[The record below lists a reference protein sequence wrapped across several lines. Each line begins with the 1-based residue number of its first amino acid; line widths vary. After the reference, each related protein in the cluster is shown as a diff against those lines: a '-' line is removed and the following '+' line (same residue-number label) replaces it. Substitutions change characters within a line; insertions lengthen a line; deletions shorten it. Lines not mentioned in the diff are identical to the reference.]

1 MDLTSQIEYP
11 RIYGTNV
18 TPEVDSRTRI
28 ESTRISDSNVKLSDC
43 IRIVSKLSH
52 FTVSAK
58 SAIVNE
64 LPKYPIGN
72 SFHLP
77 IGKLDFGVNF
87 FGGYSLG
94 HKGVYYEAH
103 IGPTLNQGEGFFRSL
118 ITPTIWMI
126 SNPITPITPHSVSR
140 LREINQ
146 FRVHNQISVPNQVSR
161 IEEVISRDSS
171 PSQLILSRR
180 TRRLASSTPL
190 TLNGVT
196 MLETADTIVS
206 ALPVVD
212 TVVLVPNVRST
223 YIEVINTQTNQV
235 TSMIPVEAQLL
246 LAAVVI
252 TSFLSS
258 LCSAGARLNEG
269 MNSSTIVGPQVGF
282 FGKKI
287 SQVSQ
292 IIGLGNVVG
301 GGGGGDGG
309 GGLSLIGD
317 AIKERTRTRRLF
329 QMRWFIFGTI
339 VIFCGLIFTDLIL
352 NNGQTLQTI
361 FSTNPRVNKEVL
373 LKDSMVGS
381 FSKELSPFVDAF
393 NVFLKYIFI
402 LACFVVVLL
411 SIEPVLRVSLVCFK
425 FVSFRLLKQKN
436 SIIDV
441 DYWYPEEENKIIIP
455 SINQN
460 K

>member
-1 MDLTSQIEYP
+1 
-11 RIYGTNV
+11 
-18 TPEVDSRTRI
+18 
-28 ESTRISDSNVKLSDC
+28 
-43 IRIVSKLSH
+43 
-52 FTVSAK
+52 
-58 SAIVNE
+58 
-64 LPKYPIGN
+64 
-72 SFHLP
+72 
-77 IGKLDFGVNF
+77 
-87 FGGYSLG
+87 
-94 HKGVYYEAH
+94 VYYAAH
-103 IGPTLNQGEGFFRSL
+103 IGTTLNKGESFLRSL

-140 LREINQ
+140 LCQINQ
-146 FRVHNQISVPNQVSR
+146 FRVPHRISVPNQVSR

-171 PSQLILSRR
+171 PSQFILSRR

-196 MLETADTIVS
+196 ISETANTIVPALPIVDAVVDTVVS

-212 TVVLVPNVRST
+212 AVVLVPNVGSP
-223 YIEVINTQTNQV
+223 YIGVINTLMNLV
-235 TSMIPVEAQLL
+235 TSKLPVEAQLL

-258 LCSAGARLNEG
+258 LCSAGARLNEVL
-269 MNSSTIVGPQVGF
+269 NSSTIVGPQLGF

-287 SQVSQ
+287 SQVRQ
-292 IIGLGNVVG
+292 FIGM
-301 GGGGGDGG
+301 GGGDGG
-309 GGLSLIGD
+309 GFPALGN
-317 AIKERTRTRRLF
+317 AIVDRNRIRRLF

-352 NNGQTLQTI
+352 NNGQTLQMI

-411 SIEPVLRVSLVCFK
+411 SIEPVLRASLVCLK
-425 FVSFRLLKQKN
+425 FVSFRLLKQKH

-441 DYWYPEEENKIIIP
+441 DYWYPEEENKITIE
-455 SINQN
+455 SVDRDE
-460 K
+460 